1 MAYIPDA
8 TDDTQP
14 LITEIAKTAAAEF
27 RTLKTYIKT
36 LRDIPRS
43 ELGFI
48 RGYCTVA
55 TGDITINT
63 TDLVAGYTFSI
74 YNNTNLDITLIQGAG
89 VTLRLSGTVN
99 SGNRTIAARG
109 LVTLWCPSGT
119 EVVAIGAGLS

>member
-1 MAYIPDA
+1 MPYIPDA
-8 TDDTQP
+8 TDDTAP

-43 ELGFI
+43 EVGFV

-63 TDLVAGYTFSI
+63 SDLVAGYTSAFI
-74 YNNTNLDITLIQGAG
+74 IIPT
-89 VTLRLSGTVN
+89 
-99 SGNRTIAARG
+99 
-109 LVTLWCPSGT
+109 
-119 EVVAIGAGLS
+119 